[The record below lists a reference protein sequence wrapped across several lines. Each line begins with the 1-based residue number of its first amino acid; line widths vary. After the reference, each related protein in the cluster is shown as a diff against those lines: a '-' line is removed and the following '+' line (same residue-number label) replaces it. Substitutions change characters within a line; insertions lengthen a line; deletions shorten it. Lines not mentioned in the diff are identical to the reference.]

1 MSRSSAMSRP
11 PGVAPSIAAES
22 AALRRPSLVPR
33 TPIAPTEERRPPV
46 ALILG
51 DPLEIGSLKSGLIQA
66 GAPVAT
72 ASDGPT
78 ALRLIEQRRP
88 AVIVID
94 LWLPGL
100 TGLDVLRRLRY
111 RAPAFLVAEFTSP
124 QLRNDVVAAGA
135 LGLIVRP
142 VTPEALYRQISPY
155 ITWVPRAGAT
165 IWAVDGRDTSPTSQ

>member
-66 GAPVAT
+66 GAPVTT

-111 RAPAFLVAEFTSP
+111 RAPAFRAIARRRSLSRSSRRPNYGMMSSP
-124 QLRNDVVAAGA
+124 LARWASSS
-135 LGLIVRP
+135 GL
-142 VTPEALYRQISPY
+142 
-155 ITWVPRAGAT
+155 
-165 IWAVDGRDTSPTSQ
+165 